1 MGWGGWGSIIGAAL
15 GGLGGYLG
23 GKDAAKQKGPW
34 SKKHAMWALDEARR
48 LYGGSV
54 MAPMFRAAMYNKS
67 ILKGGDEGMKGLMD
81 LWAARYGQYNP
92 GGNPYLGGGGYLGET
107 TTPKSY
113 KKYTGGG

>member
-1 MGWGGWGSIIGAAL
+1 
-15 GGLGGYLG
+15 
-23 GKDAAKQKGPW
+23 
-34 SKKHAMWALDEARR
+34 MWALDEARR

-67 ILKGGDEGMKGLMD
+67 ILKGGNEGMKGLMD